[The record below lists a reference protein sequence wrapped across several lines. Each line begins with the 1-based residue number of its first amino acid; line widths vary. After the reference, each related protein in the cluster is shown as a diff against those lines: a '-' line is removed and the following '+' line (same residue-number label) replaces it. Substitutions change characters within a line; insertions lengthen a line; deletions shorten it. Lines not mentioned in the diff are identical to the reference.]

1 MRSFRPIGGPP
12 CVICHELPAAYH
24 NDADGSWGTMLCYR
38 CDQDDDNMCWA
49 SYLNRK
55 YRSHLYLA
63 NPIVMINIA
72 GFILGTGLDNYC
84 YCGNCDP
91 NWFLYGWVCYPD

>member
-1 MRSFRPIGGPP
+1 MT
-12 CVICHELPAAYH
+12 CHELPAAYH

-72 GFILGTGLDNYC
+72 GFILGNGLSNYC
-84 YCGNCDP
+84 YCGECDP
-91 NWFLYGWVCYPD
+91 NWFLRGWVCYPD